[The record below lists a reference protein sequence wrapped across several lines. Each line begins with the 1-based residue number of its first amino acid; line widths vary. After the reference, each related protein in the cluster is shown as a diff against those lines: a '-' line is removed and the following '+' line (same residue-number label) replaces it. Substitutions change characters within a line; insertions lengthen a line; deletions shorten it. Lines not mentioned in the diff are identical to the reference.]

1 LFYESLE
8 PKQWPTLS
16 ILTQKSSLS
25 LLRRKNPSF
34 QNLFLA
40 YISEETPMGT
50 IFFCAPGKI

>member
-34 QNLFLA
+34 
-40 YISEETPMGT
+40 
-50 IFFCAPGKI
+50 